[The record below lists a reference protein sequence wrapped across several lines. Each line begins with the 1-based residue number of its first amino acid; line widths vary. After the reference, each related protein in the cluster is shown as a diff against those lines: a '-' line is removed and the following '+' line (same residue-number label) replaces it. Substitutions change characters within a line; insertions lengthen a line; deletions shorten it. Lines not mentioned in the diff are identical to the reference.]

1 MAILSNSWT
10 QHLKSQARNEEANK
24 NMKAF
29 SEAFAPAT
37 TVAERVAALVE
48 EIDAAVLLAGPDGT
62 VLRTHSWTKFG
73 GTRSRASVTV
83 ACLVG
88 TGSRANV
95 VIVDCSRAVAA
106 TIVSIPSEIDIAGC
120 VAVQD
125 LEDLAIRAM
134 TATATPAPAA
144 ANPTATSTHPT
155 AATPAST
162 PATPTARITRS
173 RNAAAAAGTT
183 APAPQT
189 DRGGGRGRRTS
200 FADEATTQ
208 ATTARNIELTSAFL
222 MAPFLVRCTAR

>member
-1 MAILSNSWT
+1 MAIFLNSWT
-10 QHLKSQARNEEANK
+10 QHLKSQSGNEEANK

-37 TVAERVAALVE
+37 TVAERITALVE

-73 GTRSRASVTV
+73 GTRSRASATV

-95 VIVDCSRAVAA
+95 VIVDCSRAVVT
-106 TIVSIPSEIDIAGC
+106 TIVSIPCEIDIAGC

-134 TATATPAPAA
+134 VATATPAPAA
-144 ANPTATSTHPT
+144 ANPTATPTPPT
-155 AATPAST
+155 AATPTST
-162 PATPTARITRS
+162 PASPTTR
-173 RNAAAAAGTT
+173 TT
-183 APAPQT
+183 
-189 DRGGGRGRRTS
+189 
-200 FADEATTQ
+200 
-208 ATTARNIELTSAFL
+208 
-222 MAPFLVRCTAR
+222 